1 MSGWSY
7 DVSMR
12 KISPADNTS
21 ELILNVLVIFQN
33 FMQFIIEAH

>member
-1 MSGWSY
+1 MH
-7 DVSMR
+7 

-21 ELILNVLVIFQN
+21 ELILNVLVILQN